1 MSKPLSTYSRLY
13 SLSILFLLALSL
25 TSNKLNAQNSVQNE
39 IKNILTTLKE
49 EPQFTV
55 FSDSLMPLMY
65 NRLDYQEIWSDTSN
79 INDLLYCIQE
89 AYHDGLNPEHYH
101 LEIINK
107 LLETHPRSPK
117 EQAQLDI
124 LLTDA
129 GILLSSHLIWGK
141 VQPESISTTWN
152 YDSKEFDGDR
162 VELFLEPIQGN
173 LIKEAVEQL
182 KPKNELYV
190 GLKKSLFEFRKIK
203 ENGGWHKL
211 PKMENLEIG
220 DENDEIPFLRK
231 RLATT
236 STLFRYDTTVLKIDT
251 LLRTQTEGVT
261 VVNSPSINPEI
272 DTIRSV
278 IPYSPIPYYDSSWV
292 KVSYLDTLSRVFDEN
307 LKNSVIKFQKM
318 YGLVQDGQVGK
329 ATQKALNISIDDRI
343 NTLRINLER
352 TRWINH
358 EEKDNFIF
366 VNIPSFELYLHKNN
380 SWYYQTKVIIGKPYH
395 QTPVFKAKLSYID
408 INPTWTV
415 PYSIA
420 SKEMLPKLKKDANY
434 LSRNNM
440 KLYDR
445 SNKIVDATTVDW
457 KSIKTN
463 NFPYTIV
470 QGSGPGNALGH
481 VKFIFPNKYSI
492 YLHDTPSRYLFSRNT
507 RAFSHGCIRVY
518 QPVKLASILLED
530 EKYTEKKINEIIKE
544 GELKRVIIMHRP
556 TVYLM
561 YFTAILGP
569 EESIHFYED
578 VYSRDKRVLKQLD
591 KKPY

>member
-1 MSKPLSTYSRLY
+1 MNKLSTFFRLQSY
-13 SLSILFLLALSL
+13 AILFLLTFSL
-25 TSNKLNAQNSVQNE
+25 YSNGLNAQNAIQNE
-39 IKNILTTLKE
+39 IKSILSTVKE
-49 EPQFTV
+49 DPEFTV
-55 FSDSLMPLMY
+55 FSDSLMPLLY
-65 NRLDYQEIWSDTSN
+65 QRLEYQPVWTDTTN
-79 INDLLYCIQE
+79 INDLLFCIHD
-89 AYHDGLNPEHYH
+89 AYHDGLDPEHYH
-101 LEIINK
+101 LEKINELREIEVPSDYDLAK
-107 LLETHPRSPK
+107 
-117 EQAQLDI
+117 LDI

-141 VQPESISTTWN
+141 VQPEQISSTWN
-152 YDSKEFDGDR
+152 YDTKEFDGDR
-162 VELFLEPIQGN
+162 IELFLEPIKGN
-173 LIKEAVEQL
+173 LIKEAIQQL
-182 KPKNELYV
+182 KSDNELYT
-190 GLKKSLFEFRKIK
+190 GLKSALFEFRKIK

-211 PKMENLEIG
+211 PKMDNLEIG
-220 DENDEIPFLRK
+220 VENDEIPYLRK

-236 STLFRYDTTVLKIDT
+236 QTLFRFDTTILKIDT
-251 LLRTQTEGVT
+251 LLRTQSEGVT
-261 VVNSPSINPEI
+261 VVNSPSIQPEI
-272 DTIRSV
+272 DTIKSI

-292 KVSYLDTLSRVFDEN
+292 EVSYLDTVSSVFDEN
-307 LKNSVIKFQKM
+307 LKKSVIKFQKM
-318 YGLVQDGQVGK
+318 YGLVPDGQVGK
-329 ATQKALNISIDDRI
+329 ATQKALNIPIDERI

-366 VNIPSFELYLHKNN
+366 VNIPSFELYLHKNKK
-380 SWYYQTKVIIGKPYH
+380 WYYQTKVIIGKPFH

-420 SKEMLPKLKKDANY
+420 SKEMLPKLKKDVSY
-434 LSRNNM
+434 LTRNNM
-440 KLYDR
+440 KLYNR
-445 SNKIVDATTVDW
+445 SNVEVDATTVDW
-457 KSIKTN
+457 KSIKQN

-470 QGSGPGNALGH
+470 QGSGHGNALGH

-530 EKYTEKKINEIIKE
+530 DKYSEENINKIIEK

-561 YFTAILGP
+561 YFTAMLGP
-569 EESIHFYED
+569 EEAIHFYED